1 MKKIKLCV
9 LFGGRSSEY
18 EVSLKSAY
26 SVLSNADREKYD
38 ILPVGITKEGD
49 WYFFEGGYESV
60 PDGSWCAD
68 TSAMK
73 RVALDLAGAEG
84 IVPLTNFA
92 PLFAKAREY
101 GLNIICHAGDS
112 QDWVTVRDAM
122 SFGVSRIGSIAKAY
136 IIFHRE
142 F

>member
-38 ILPVGITKEGD
+38 ILPVGITREGE
-49 WYFFEGGYESV
+49 WYFFEGDYESV

-68 TSAMK
+68 LTAMD
-73 RVALDLAGAEG
+73 RVGLDLASG
-84 IVPLTNFA
+84 
-92 PLFAKAREY
+92 R
-101 GLNIICHAGDS
+101 
-112 QDWVTVRDAM
+112 
-122 SFGVSRIGSIAKAY
+122 
-136 IIFHRE
+136 RE
-142 F
+142 FCRFSADVQRCRGIFQYHLFYSHTGNFTYSFLYFFHNGVKISLFYTIY

>member
-1 MKKIKLCV
+1 MKKTKLCV

-73 RVALDLAGAEG
+73 RVALDLAGSAFTRGLVKHEEDQ
-84 IVPLTNFA
+84 
-92 PLFAKAREY
+92 ARYTSSLLGNLKQE
-101 GLNIICHAGDS
+101 
-112 QDWVTVRDAM
+112 
-122 SFGVSRIGSIAKAY
+122 K
-136 IIFHRE
+136 
-142 F
+142 